1 MNLKVLLFGLAWFQ
15 GKLVA
20 FVEKSQRKNEADLE
34 KMLYIQAKV
43 DERKAD
49 MKVANKM
56 AKSIDKLYE
65 DEDDDDGVSN

>member
-34 KMLYIQAKV
+34 KMLGIQAKV

-65 DEDDDDGVSN
+65 DDDDGVPN